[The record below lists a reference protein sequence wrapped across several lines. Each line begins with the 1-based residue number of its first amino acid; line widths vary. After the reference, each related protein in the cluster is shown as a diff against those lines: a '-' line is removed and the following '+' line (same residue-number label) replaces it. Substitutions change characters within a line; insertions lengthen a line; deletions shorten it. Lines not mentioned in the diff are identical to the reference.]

1 MRKIKHEKLTLEDYA
16 TLSRRYE
23 LVRLNRIFRGEL
35 PETIT
40 GLYDRYGDGNP
51 LVDRLIMVADME
63 MSRTEWLRD
72 RIEYCVEQIN
82 TVRNLLFDLYAN
94 THIEEIRE
102 ALDRFTHQREMVRR
116 LLETGCPLSM
126 ADREYLLGLLKDP
139 SFDSI
144 LRKTSERK
152 STPKQ

>member
-16 TLSRRYE
+16 TRSRRYE
-23 LVRLNRIFRGEL
+23 LNRLNRIFRGEL

-40 GLYDRYGDGNP
+40 GLYDKYGDGNP

-63 MSRTEWLRD
+63 MNQTEWLRD
-72 RIEYCVEQIN
+72 RIEYCVKQIN
-82 TVRNLLFDLYAN
+82 VVRNLLFDLFAN
-94 THIEEIRE
+94 TLIEEIRE
-102 ALDRFTHQREMVRR
+102 ALEQFTHQREMVCR

-139 SFDSI
+139 SFDPI
-144 LRKTSERK
+144 PRKTSERK
-152 STPKQ
+152 SAPNQ

>member
-16 TLSRRYE
+16 TRSRRYK
-23 LVRLNRIFRGEL
+23 LNRLNRILRGER
-35 PETIT
+35 PETII
-40 GLYDRYGDGNP
+40 GLYDKYGDGNP
-51 LVDRLIMVADME
+51 LVDRLIMVTDME
-63 MSRTEWLRD
+63 MSQTEWLRD
-72 RIEYCVEQIN
+72 RIEYCVKQIN
-82 TVRNLLFDLYAN
+82 VVRNLLFDLYAN
-94 THIEEIRE
+94 TLIGEIRE

-144 LRKTSERK
+144 LRETSKRK